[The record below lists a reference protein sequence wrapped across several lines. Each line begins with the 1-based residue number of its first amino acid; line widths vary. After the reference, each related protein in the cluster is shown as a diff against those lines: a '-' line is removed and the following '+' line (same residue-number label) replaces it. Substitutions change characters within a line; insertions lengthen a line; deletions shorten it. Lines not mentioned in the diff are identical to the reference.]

1 MGYELKKLMRQFG
14 VSTPGAV
21 NYSGPAAP
29 VIPVA
34 PAGARPTGE
43 DDAAKAGQAAYDKQL
58 ADANAYKADPSAFNE
73 MARKYNLAQKEYDQ
87 YKNAYTGRLMNT
99 PQYSDA
105 QFQTG
110 PSAGRAYVSATPN
123 IPTSISAGTEDQKRG
138 LYQNL
143 RDQGFSDTLIRKRA
157 EEVLGPQLDPYWN
170 SLTSGVVSTNPTE
183 NKGIGVDKYN
193 QNIRDYFAN
202 NPNAVPFQVREAMDK
217 YGISGYDVAQ
227 ARGGSMWGNALSA
240 PTYGAV
246 PLSLGSKTQQEKT
259 DYYNNLRNLG
269 YTDADIRGSAE
280 SSFGKIPDADW
291 NVLRGNTGSIA
302 GQPGVET
309 ITIGGGSQGV
319 GASMPG
325 VAGVDAGAG
334 WIGGTG
340 GGNLGGVNAT
350 NSNNPYGF
358 IAPAADSINS
368 QGFVDYH
375 NPTTGQTWSA
385 PSSGWTAPSGWLQGQ
400 MGTSWHGAA
409 KGGAV
414 RDLTRKYAVGGEVRK
429 FQRGGAEGEL
439 EDPMEAFLLQRGII
453 DSEGSGPMPMPAVE
467 GRPMSPPV
475 TRAVAPPPVEASP
488 AVRPVMPPA
497 SAPTPMSPA
506 ANDLASMLN
515 RYLGQESTYGP
526 ELAAARKASA
536 DETKAF
542 TDMIAGAMKE
552 RSAAPDKTEMYFRLA
567 AAFGAPTKTGNFAE
581 NLGMV
586 GKELGEYSKDIRAA
600 KKADRQLQLQLGL
613 EAQKL
618 RAQTAREDLG
628 TLRTLTG
635 EEMKDKRAI
644 LQEYLKSGRPQSE
657 AGKAAVDAGL
667 TQGTPDFKNFVEKYI
682 NDKIVSGNL
691 VKEAMV
697 QIAAGNLSVAQSR
710 ETRAQESSGKL
721 TPAEV
726 KLKSEAETALGSL
739 DDTMSSLKR
748 AYSLNPNT
756 FDGTLAATAQLKVL
770 EQTNPKD
777 PRVLAT
783 REQRNLLG
791 KGALS
796 NLKAVFGGN
805 PTEGERTA
813 LMELEGL
820 DSKSKEERATI
831 IRNTYKLVQ
840 MRRAREQKRLDDVAA
855 GLYRETTPS
864 ATGDLD

>member
-1 MGYELKKLMRQFG
+1 MGYELNKLMRQFG

-21 NYSGPAAP
+21 NYSGAVA
-29 VIPVA
+29 PVA
-34 PAGARPTGE
+34 PLEPIKDSPDLGPGMRAARRLVP
-43 DDAAKAGQAAYDKQL
+43 DAEYENAMAQYKKDLAAYEVNKGPQQAA
-58 ADANAYKADPSAFNE
+58 ADADRAA
-73 MARKYNLAQKEYDQ
+73 YDQ
-87 YKNAYTGRLMNT
+87 YKNAYMGRVMST
-99 PQYSDA
+99 PQYTDA
-105 QFQTG
+105 QFQAA
-110 PSAGRAYVSATPN
+110 PSGAVAWQAKEPGIQGDGRAEVSR
-123 IPTSISAGTEDQKRG
+123 SINT
-138 LYQNL
+138 
-143 RDQGFSDTLIRKRA
+143 
-157 EEVLGPQLDPYWN
+157 W
-170 SLTSGVVSTNPTE
+170 LT
-183 NKGIGVDKYN
+183 
-193 QNIRDYFAN
+193 Q
-202 NPNAVPFQVREAMDK
+202 NPNATPQELRAVMDK
-217 YGISGYDVAQ
+217 YQISGYDMAQ
-227 ARGGSMWGNALSA
+227 ARGGSMWGNALSM
-240 PTYGAV
+240 PTYQNYTPIVPAV
-246 PLSLGSKTQQEKT
+246 ATVAAPVVQQPAE
-259 DYYNNLRNLG
+259 YN
-269 YTDADIRGSAE
+269 YE
-280 SSFGKIPDADW
+280 
-291 NVLRGNTGSIA
+291 
-302 GQPGVET
+302 
-309 ITIGGGSQGV
+309 
-319 GASMPG
+319 
-325 VAGVDAGAG
+325 
-334 WIGGTG
+334 
-340 GGNLGGVNAT
+340 
-350 NSNNPYGF
+350 
-358 IAPAADSINS
+358 AAR
-368 QGFVDYH
+368 
-375 NPTTGQTWSA
+375 
-385 PSSGWTAPSGWLQGQ
+385 
-400 MGTSWHGAA
+400 
-409 KGGAV
+409 GGAV
-414 RDLTRKYAVGGEVRK
+414 DDLAKKYAVGGAVRK
-429 FQRGGAEGEL
+429 FRLGGAEGEP
-439 EDPMEAFLLQRGII
+439 EDT
-453 DSEGSGPMPMPAVE
+453 DSLPMPAVQ
-467 GRPMSPPV
+467 GRPMTPPV

-506 ANDLASMLN
+506 ANDLAGMLN

-552 RSAAPDKTEMYFRLA
+552 RTAAPDKTEMYFRLA
-567 AAFGAPTKTGNFAE
+567 AAFGAPTRTGHFTE

-618 RAQTAREDLG
+618 RAQTAREDLS

-710 ETRAQESSGKL
+710 ETRAKESSGKL
-721 TPAEV
+721 TPGEV
-726 KLKSEAETALGSL
+726 KLKSEAETALGNL
-739 DDTMSSLKR
+739 DDTMGSLKR
-748 AYSLNPNT
+748 AYALNPNT

-840 MRRAREQKRLDDVAA
+840 QRRAREQKRLDDVAA

-864 ATGDLD
+864 AAGDLD